1 MLEFLYQILL
11 WYSLGAGLVVTLA
24 GLFGMK
30 PNLFAIT
37 LSIGA
42 VAGLVVQLIVSI
54 VLTVS
59 GERAAIST
67 IEFFGYLIVALL
79 LPAIAAAWALAERTK
94 WSTVIL
100 GAASLTIAVMLV
112 RMMQIWTGVNPV
124 TMVGAG

>member
-24 GLFGMK
+24 GLFGME

-42 VAGLVVQLIVSI
+42 GAGLVVQLIVSI

>member
-79 LPAIAAAWALAERTK
+79 LPALAAAWSLAERTK

-124 TMVGAG
+124 TMVGA

>member
-11 WYSLGAGLVVTLA
+11 WYSLGAGLIVTLA

-79 LPAIAAAWALAERTK
+79 LPALAAAWALAERTK

-124 TMVGAG
+124 TMVGA